1 MKILVLGPGC
11 QKCDYTK
18 ALIEE
23 VASELGIKADV
34 RQVRDVRE
42 ILEYAVMM
50 TPAVIIDEEEVLVG
64 RVPSRDEV
72 RKWLLSRSKG

>member
-18 ALIEE
+18 SLIEA
-23 VASELGIKADV
+23 VVLELGIRAEV

-50 TPAVIIDEEEVLVG
+50 TPAVIIDDEEVLVG
-64 RVPSRDEV
+64 RVPSKDEV
-72 RKWLLSRSKG
+72 RKWLLSRRPG